1 MLRHG
6 TAVIPILSRKKLV
19 ILSAN
24 GEEKVFRIAW
34 KNSMSGYRQ
43 ALKTARTEYIHK
55 LIDNHQNIGGNIVTY
70 IPFYLL
76 TFNLFLK
83 FSFVFSLTW
92 CFKIHTFFLVPNGMR
107 KKIVMAE
114 KKYKKYNYFD

>member
-76 TFNLFLK
+76 TF
-83 FSFVFSLTW
+83 
-92 CFKIHTFFLVPNGMR
+92 I
-107 KKIVMAE
+107 
-114 KKYKKYNYFD
+114 